1 MKKIIITIGIIL
13 LVAVGIYAFYKKED
27 IGSVSGNGIAIGEK
41 VTMSGVSITP
51 LAVTEDSRCPADV
64 QCVWAGTVVVKVLVE
79 KGDLKK
85 ELNFTPGNSATEFS
99 DKLIALDKL
108 TPDRKSTGEIPQADY
123 RFEFSVIPSSKLQS
137 GTLSGSVTVGP
148 VCPAENPLGFSC
160 VPTPEM
166 YAAAK
171 VFVYQNDKKTLVTT
185 ITPDATGKFSI
196 TLPVGG
202 YYIDMI
208 KQSIGGTTGVPKNIE
223 IVPGETVTLK
233 LAVDTGLR

>member
-1 MKKIIITIGIIL
+1 
-13 LVAVGIYAFYKKED
+13 
-27 IGSVSGNGIAIGEK
+27 
-41 VTMSGVSITP
+41 
-51 LAVTEDSRCPADV
+51 
-64 QCVWAGTVVVKVLVE
+64 
-79 KGDLKK
+79 
-85 ELNFTPGNSATEFS
+85 
-99 DKLIALDKL
+99 
-108 TPDRKSTGEIPQADY
+108 
-123 RFEFSVIPSSKLQS
+123 
-137 GTLSGSVTVGP
+137 
-148 VCPAENPLGFSC
+148 
-160 VPTPEM
+160 M